1 MSRYQEVKDRFQ
13 HLRSSQNIMRIIGIE
28 INKTIEEEL
37 SYLQRNIKLAE
48 KSYSEMM
55 SYRPSDRNEQR
66 QWEDKLKDRLDNRK
80 LELYENGIQN
90 TIQKFKNTLSQHYG
104 KLIGLNIKDNETA
117 RGFII
122 GWIDQTIFENT
133 QKFKREYG
141 EESYKFKKYKEP
153 YLNYLNTIQTKLQ
166 EIAKQLKTANPEIVN
181 EYVNEILP
189 TNPEEIKIYLTE
201 LLQSPNSGL
210 TEEDRDKY
218 SSLYYNKILLPFIQE
233 NAGKNPSA
241 AKQEIENLIKPD
253 SKILTERFKGYA
265 KEYLPYLTEYKFDFE
280 DPESEQ
286 KARNEIGTFDPFTT
300 AKAKIYIKIA
310 EQYDRENNYKMAD
323 QTIKTLE
330 SKFKEYIK

>member
-1 MSRYQEVKDRFQ
+1 MSRYQEVKDRSQ
-13 HLRSSQNIMRIIGIE
+13 HLRSSQNIMRIIGIN
-28 INKTIEEEL
+28 IHKAIEDEL
-37 SYLQRNIKLAE
+37 RKLQRKRNFNNADQE
-48 KSYSEMM
+48 SYDES
-55 SYRPSDRNEQR
+55 
-66 QWEDKLKDRLDNRK
+66 
-80 LELYENGIQN
+80 IQN
-90 TIQKFKNTLSQHYG
+90 IIEKFKNTLSENYG
-104 KLIGLNIKDNETA
+104 KLIGVNIKDNETA
-117 RGFII
+117 KGVVIQQI
-122 GWIDQTIFENT
+122 YSSVYEL
-133 QKFKREYG
+133 
-141 EESYKFKKYKEP
+141 KEP
-153 YLNYLNTIQTKLQ
+153 YQKSIDNPYSDNKNKQFFREYLDTIQTKLL
-166 EIAKQLKTANPEIVN
+166 EIAEQLKTANPEIVN

-201 LLQSPNSGL
+201 LLQSQNSGL

-253 SKILTERFKGYA
+253 RKILTERFKEYA